1 MTGISVPE
9 CPGAGDA
16 RAGAGDARPGRRGA
30 DAGLPRSCG
39 PRRRARPGRRADTPW
54 ACGDRDPGTAPGGE
68 PEDGRTA
75 PRAPRRLRT
84 SAVLLTLAALA
95 YSLWLLPPMWTS
107 GLSVRDAYVSELA
120 ATGRPTA
127 AAARAGDVTFALL
140 CLLACLAVLRPLPGT
155 APARRDGTDRVA
167 GRDPGCGAAP
177 ARWDGAARPDH
188 PSPGAG
194 GPPQAGGWHAL
205 ARCRRGWTRWGWWLW
220 WGGLVVTATATLV
233 DAAAPMDC
241 ALSLSSCQAQL
252 AQHTSLR
259 HHVHEAASIVVGA
272 AWVAVHLGAFLAT
285 RGTPARGPWQVTRRL
300 SPVVLAVTVVYSV
313 LSGVLELV
321 GRGAGVAQRV
331 HLLVVLVWC
340 LGVAAD
346 LYRQGRGRARP
357 RSGPGTG

>member
-1 MTGISVPE
+1 M
-9 CPGAGDA
+9 
-16 RAGAGDARPGRRGA
+16 
-30 DAGLPRSCG
+30 
-39 PRRRARPGRRADTPW
+39 
-54 ACGDRDPGTAPGGE
+54 
-68 PEDGRTA
+68 
-75 PRAPRRLRT
+75 
-84 SAVLLTLAALA
+84 
-95 YSLWLLPPMWTS
+95 
-107 GLSVRDAYVSELA
+107 
-120 ATGRPTA
+120 
-127 AAARAGDVTFALL
+127 
-140 CLLACLAVLRPLPGT
+140 
-155 APARRDGTDRVA
+155 
-167 GRDPGCGAAP
+167 
-177 ARWDGAARPDH
+177 
-188 PSPGAG
+188 
-194 GPPQAGGWHAL
+194 
-205 ARCRRGWTRWGWWLW
+205 
-220 WGGLVVTATATLV
+220 TATATLV

-346 LYRQGRGRARP
+346 LYRQGRGRARRP
-357 RSGPGTG
+357 GPGTG